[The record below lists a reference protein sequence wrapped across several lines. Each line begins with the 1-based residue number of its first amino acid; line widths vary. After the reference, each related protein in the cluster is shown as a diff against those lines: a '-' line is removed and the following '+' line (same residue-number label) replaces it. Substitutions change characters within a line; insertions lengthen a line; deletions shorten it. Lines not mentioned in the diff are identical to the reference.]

1 MDAWGQPTSSP
12 LCLTRVQQGF
22 YCHFC
27 QLCSCQYLTQVLSLL
42 RRAAPAVCSLICVFI
57 MTVEGNKH
65 RPVLRLLYSVLTDSE
80 QSVMLTQG
88 RRQVINIHTV
98 STLSVGEVRGDLH
111 QTSLVDTHP
120 HQSFVHPFDQL
131 LLANKHVVRAATVV
145 TETDG
150 AQLTERK
157 KKNRQNIYMMSY

>member
-1 MDAWGQPTSSP
+1 
-12 LCLTRVQQGF
+12 
-22 YCHFC
+22 
-27 QLCSCQYLTQVLSLL
+27 
-42 RRAAPAVCSLICVFI
+42 
-57 MTVEGNKH
+57 
-65 RPVLRLLYSVLTDSE
+65 
-80 QSVMLTQG
+80 MLTQG